1 MSFGFSD
8 FGSSLKGAMSII
20 GDTART
26 SSLRLNLSSALN
38 SIGLNLSTNLSTH
51 KKSSGARI
59 KGYIMDSTLKNR
71 LKFQYNPQSME
82 YSRGVNYAEVV
93 SPGMQYPLTYF
104 VNGGSKTFELEL
116 FEYDRP
122 STGRIRKDIEF
133 LEGLMPKMTNTQ
145 GYFINP
151 NACIVAYGGDVAKCV
166 VTGLRTHIDEYAQ
179 DGEPYMAHLTVSL
192 KVIDIPFDKKVG
204 GKKVFYDNN
213 RAEKG

>member
-8 FGSSLKGAMSII
+8 FGSSLKGAMSVI
-20 GDTART
+20 GDTSRT
-26 SSLRLNLSSALN
+26 SSIGLDISSAL
-38 SIGLNLSTNLSTH
+38 SSMGLNLSTNFTSH

-59 KGYIMDSTLKNR
+59 KGYIMDATLKKK
-71 LKFQYNPQSME
+71 LKFQFNPQSME
-82 YSRGVNYAEVV
+82 YTRSVNYAEVV

-179 DGEPYMAHLTVSL
+179 DGTPYMAHLTVSL
-192 KVIDIPFDKKVG
+192 RVVDVPLDKKVG
-204 GKKVFYDNN
+204 STDSFGNDKSGK
-213 RAEKG
+213 G